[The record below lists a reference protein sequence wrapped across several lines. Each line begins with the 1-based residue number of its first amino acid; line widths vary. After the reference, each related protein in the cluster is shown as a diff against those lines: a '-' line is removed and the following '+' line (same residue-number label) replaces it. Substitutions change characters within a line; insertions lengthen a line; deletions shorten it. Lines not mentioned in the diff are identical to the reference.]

1 MTIKKQFFS
10 LASLIILIPLL
21 CGIFIFLHY
30 FIHSSERVLIKEYK
44 EAKKNIELP
53 FTEQD
58 WQNIYNQIKSLPPD
72 VEAAIITNDY
82 TIVMSSIPG
91 LSSSEPFSELQLFSL
106 LNRTSKTYYY
116 QYTSLNELKGFILTR
131 VPKNKKDR
139 KKSEGVIIPL
149 IIFLFS
155 LVLIAALFLFKIFTN
170 ITKSIEVL
178 EKQTQEIANGDLSV
192 KVTKKNR
199 NSNEIVSIT
208 NSLERMRLS
217 LLEAQ
222 NQKNKFIMGMSHD
235 LRTPVAIIKGYM
247 EALSDG
253 VITETDEIH
262 NTYNLISL
270 KTTQLED
277 MINTLINFMKINSTE
292 FREQLL
298 PESISDLVSTFIKDA
313 EATGLILKRK
323 VTTRNLLDKD
333 TKIPLNKQL
342 VTRVFENLL
351 SNALR
356 YTKENDEINI
366 CAEQNEKS
374 IIIKISD
381 TGCGIAEEDLDNIFE
396 LFYRGTNSRREEGIG
411 IGLSVVKNIVDT
423 HGWSINVS
431 SKLNEGSCFTITIPL
446 ETQN

>member
-1 MTIKKQFFS
+1 M
-10 LASLIILIPLL
+10 
-21 CGIFIFLHY
+21 
-30 FIHSSERVLIKEYK
+30 
-44 EAKKNIELP
+44 
-53 FTEQD
+53 
-58 WQNIYNQIKSLPPD
+58 
-72 VEAAIITNDY
+72 
-82 TIVMSSIPG
+82 
-91 LSSSEPFSELQLFSL
+91 
-106 LNRTSKTYYY
+106 
-116 QYTSLNELKGFILTR
+116 
-131 VPKNKKDR
+131 
-139 KKSEGVIIPL
+139 

-411 IGLSVVKNIVDT
+411 IGLSVVKNIVEIISSSFVNSAT
-423 HGWSINVS
+423 LINS
-431 SKLNEGSCFTITIPL
+431 SKINLFHGTCLLILLSYFSILTGSFIQSLYSFAPDPFIPRPV
-446 ETQN
+446 